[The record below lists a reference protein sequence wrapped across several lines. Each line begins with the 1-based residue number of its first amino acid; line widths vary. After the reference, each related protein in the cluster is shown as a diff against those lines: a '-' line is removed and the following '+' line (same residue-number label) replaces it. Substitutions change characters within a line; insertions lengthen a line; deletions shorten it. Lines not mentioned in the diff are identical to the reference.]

1 MTVVKGII
9 RNIAILATIGIFT
22 ALALMTLGTWAL
34 FAAGLACGA
43 GCAVANY
50 VISDRYMAYASRT
63 RRKGAGFLLPVFR
76 MLLYL
81 AVFFAMTV
89 GLGLWAGVG
98 AAAGCLTGPVS
109 VLVQAFLVPK
119 IASAVRSAVHGRKFG
134 AGAVP
139 AGADGT
145 AADTGA
151 DREYI
156 YEENIRG
163 GDGRLRYVFL
173 KGSLYEMYAG
183 GRVYATHR
191 RFRLLKE
198 IRVRGA
204 GGATGQLRGGDS
216 DG

>member
-1 MTVVKGII
+1 MTAIKGII
-9 RNIAILATIGIFT
+9 RNIAILATIGLFT
-22 ALALMTLGTWAL
+22 ALVLMKQETWAL
-34 FAAGLACGA
+34 FASGLACGA
-43 GCAVANY
+43 GCAAANY
-50 VISDRYMAYASRT
+50 AISERYMEYASRT

-81 AVFFAMTV
+81 AVFFAMTA

-119 IASAVRSAVHGRKFG
+119 IASAARRGTG
-134 AGAVP
+134 A
-139 AGADGT
+139 T
-145 AADTGA
+145 SIGA

-163 GDGRLRYVFL
+163 EDGRLRYVFL

-191 RFRLLKE
+191 RFRRLKE
-198 IRVRGA
+198 IRHG
-204 GGATGQLRGGDS
+204 
-216 DG
+216 